1 MTILYYPR
9 CQERTE
15 SQRPAQQAAVQ
26 QAPQEGQQMEQ
37 QLEQQLE
44 QAPQPPHLIDELL
57 LGNAMTVLGAGVV
70 LYLVLQLIDVKK
82 ELKRI
87 RELEIAVAELR
98 GSLR

>member
-9 CQERTE
+9 CQERAE
-15 SQRPAQQAAVQ
+15 SQEQQAPQPQ
-26 QAPQEGQQMEQ
+26 QAPQEEQ